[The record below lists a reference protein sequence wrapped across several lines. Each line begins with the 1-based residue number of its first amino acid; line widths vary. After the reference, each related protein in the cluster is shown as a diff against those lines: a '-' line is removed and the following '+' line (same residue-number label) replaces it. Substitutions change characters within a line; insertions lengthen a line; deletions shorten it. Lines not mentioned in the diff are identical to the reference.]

1 MKIIIFGANELGSM
15 IATEFYTDNDIT
27 VIDDERFKVDA
38 FNKLD
43 VGFISGNA
51 SNIEIL
57 KQANIKDADVFIACT
72 ASDELNIVACLTA
85 KRISTV

>member
-1 MKIIIFGANELGSM
+1 MFDFTLHLALNNPMKIIIFGANELGSM

-57 KQANIKDADVFIACT
+57 KQANIKDAQRLM
-72 ASDELNIVACLTA
+72 S
-85 KRISTV
+85 